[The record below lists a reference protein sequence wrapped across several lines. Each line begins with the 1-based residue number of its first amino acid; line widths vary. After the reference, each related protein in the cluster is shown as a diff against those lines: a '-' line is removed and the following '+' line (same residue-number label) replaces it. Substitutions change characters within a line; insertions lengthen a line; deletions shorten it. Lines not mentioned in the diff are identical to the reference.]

1 MADSSQ
7 KFIARNRAPRVQ
19 IEYDV
24 ELYGAEKKVQLP
36 FVMGV
41 MADLTGKS
49 KVPQPSV
56 ADRTFLEIDVDNFD
70 ARMKALAPR
79 AAFSVPNTLT
89 GEGNLSV
96 DLTFESMKDFS
107 PGAIAAKV
115 DALRPL
121 LEARTQLQNLMA
133 YMDGKSG
140 AEALIEKILRTPS
153 LLAAVSASEP
163 SADTETALESLR
175 GIDLPE
181 EAADESSSI
190 LSDLAGQ
197 APVEAKTEDGSE
209 GVLDSLRGQAPEE
222 KDEADATSG
231 ILEGLATG
239 EPAAEQAE
247 DETADV
253 LKDLA
258 GSEPSQ
264 DPGADT
270 VTDVLA
276 GIASTAP
283 AAEDAGPDIDDVLG
297 GIEATDT
304 ATPPEKDDAA
314 QVLQGLSQS
323 PVEEEETQDDLS
335 AALDSLPETEDSDA
349 PDTALAALDSLTAI
363 EPEDTAED
371 DVGDILGG
379 LASAEETD
387 PDSDEEEALKALD
400 TLTTAAPPPEQEE
413 TEDMLADIL
422 GSVPE
427 DTSDAEEETA
437 QAEALSSLASIEV
450 SDSGAPEDDVA
461 ALLEGL
467 AEPETD
473 AVEEA
478 DTTEDALQSLAEVET
493 GDSEEDDSDLDDI
506 LGGIS
511 EEEPTG
517 GNDTDEGGAD
527 DILSDLGLS
536 DSHDDEEAEGEDTA
550 QVAAL
555 SSLTLVEVS
564 ETEAP
569 EDDVAALLEGLA
581 EPETDAAEASDTAED
596 ALNSLA
602 EVETGD
608 SEEADPDLDDILGGI
623 SEEDRVG
630 DDDADEGDADDI
642 LSDLG
647 LSDEAEET
655 AAEDSDLDD
664 LLGDLTADE
673 EPEGQADQMQE
684 EDDLAALLQDATEVQ
699 EPDDAPDDDLA
710 ALLADDDEEV
720 SEAEPSDADFDL
732 DALLADETSDDSD
745 EAEEAAEEAAG
756 DDLDDLLS
764 GFEEDASDDADED
777 DLDSLL
783 AGLGDEASEE
793 KEPDEIT
800 DEAENSDDLDAL
812 LTDLDD
818 PGDDLDALL
827 AGEETADTAD
837 DDDLDDLLAGLAS
850 EDEDAGGDDLDDL
863 LGDLTADE
871 TAKEEV
877 APPAAAEAEADKDPE
892 FAFGTLSADRP
903 EPQKLVRKRF
913 RMALFGDFSG
923 RAARGIVE
931 TGDAL
936 AARKAVLLD
945 PDTVEDVIESFAT
958 ELVLPIGKD
967 GAGIAVKLGTLD
979 DLHPDELF
987 ENVALF
993 SELVGLRKQ
1002 LQSGA
1007 TADHAAATLRAWAEK
1022 HGTRAHAP
1030 KTRSAGS
1037 SVPADRRLSA
1047 FQQLI
1052 GDTGNALRQA
1062 SPVEEML
1069 ARIVGPH
1076 IRALPDPDVAAM
1088 QVAVDEALSD
1098 AMRLVLH
1105 HPEFQSVEAQWRA
1118 LDLIARS
1125 VEVDDSLEVM
1135 LYDVSAEELAADL
1148 AAADDLTQS
1157 GFARLLTE
1165 EPLDEENGRGGYS
1178 ALIGLYGFEETPPHA
1193 ELLGRIARVAAH
1205 VDAPF
1210 FAAMSPAF
1218 LAVPKKERPKL
1229 VAEAWDTLQGMS
1241 EAGHLGLVSPR
1252 FLLRRPYGAKSDP
1265 IYEFDFEEFTE
1276 AEGLRGMLWANPVV
1290 LVAILLARS
1299 FKANGAAMQLG
1310 SIMSLGGMP
1319 YHYVNDRFGD
1329 QVALPCTE
1337 RNIDLDKIA
1346 MANER
1351 GFMAIAAVKGRDELR
1366 LTSFQS
1372 VKGGEILGPWTGL
1385 PAPEP
1390 SPPDPR
1396 KAASAAGGEDIAPG
1410 SDGGDDDDLNLDDL
1424 GLEDLDLDTGGDDG
1438 GDLDDLLA
1446 SFEDIDEDSGD
1457 DDGMDAD
1464 LAALLDDL

>member
-1 MADSSQ
+1 
-7 KFIARNRAPRVQ
+7 
-19 IEYDV
+19 
-24 ELYGAEKKVQLP
+24 
-36 FVMGV
+36 
-41 MADLTGKS
+41 
-49 KVPQPSV
+49 
-56 ADRTFLEIDVDNFD
+56 
-70 ARMKALAPR
+70 
-79 AAFSVPNTLT
+79 
-89 GEGNLSV
+89 
-96 DLTFESMKDFS
+96 
-107 PGAIAAKV
+107 
-115 DALRPL
+115 
-121 LEARTQLQNLMA
+121 
-133 YMDGKSG
+133 
-140 AEALIEKILRTPS
+140 
-153 LLAAVSASEP
+153 
-163 SADTETALESLR
+163 
-175 GIDLPE
+175 
-181 EAADESSSI
+181 
-190 LSDLAGQ
+190 
-197 APVEAKTEDGSE
+197 
-209 GVLDSLRGQAPEE
+209 
-222 KDEADATSG
+222 
-231 ILEGLATG
+231 
-239 EPAAEQAE
+239 
-247 DETADV
+247 
-253 LKDLA
+253 
-258 GSEPSQ
+258 
-264 DPGADT
+264 
-270 VTDVLA
+270 
-276 GIASTAP
+276 
-283 AAEDAGPDIDDVLG
+283 
-297 GIEATDT
+297 
-304 ATPPEKDDAA
+304 
-314 QVLQGLSQS
+314 
-323 PVEEEETQDDLS
+323 
-335 AALDSLPETEDSDA
+335 
-349 PDTALAALDSLTAI
+349 
-363 EPEDTAED
+363 
-371 DVGDILGG
+371 
-379 LASAEETD
+379 
-387 PDSDEEEALKALD
+387 
-400 TLTTAAPPPEQEE
+400 
-413 TEDMLADIL
+413 
-422 GSVPE
+422 
-427 DTSDAEEETA
+427 
-437 QAEALSSLASIEV
+437 
-450 SDSGAPEDDVA
+450 
-461 ALLEGL
+461 
-467 AEPETD
+467 
-473 AVEEA
+473 
-478 DTTEDALQSLAEVET
+478 
-493 GDSEEDDSDLDDI
+493 
-506 LGGIS
+506 
-511 EEEPTG
+511 
-517 GNDTDEGGAD
+517 
-527 DILSDLGLS
+527 
-536 DSHDDEEAEGEDTA
+536 
-550 QVAAL
+550 
-555 SSLTLVEVS
+555 
-564 ETEAP
+564 
-569 EDDVAALLEGLA
+569 
-581 EPETDAAEASDTAED
+581 
-596 ALNSLA
+596 
-602 EVETGD
+602 
-608 SEEADPDLDDILGGI
+608 
-623 SEEDRVG
+623 
-630 DDDADEGDADDI
+630 
-642 LSDLG
+642 
-647 LSDEAEET
+647 
-655 AAEDSDLDD
+655 
-664 LLGDLTADE
+664 
-673 EPEGQADQMQE
+673 MQE

-699 EPDDAPDDDLA
+699 EPEDAPDDDLA

-732 DALLADETSDDSD
+732 DALLADETSDDSG
-745 EAEEAAEEAAG
+745 EAEDAAEEAAG

-800 DEAENSDDLDAL
+800 DEAEDSDDLDAL

-827 AGEETADTAD
+827 AGEETADTD
-837 DDDLDDLLAGLAS
+837 GDDDLDDLLAGLGS

-913 RMALFGDFSG
+913 RLALFGDFSG

-1007 TADHAAATLRAWAEK
+1007 TADHAVTTLRAWAEK

-1205 VDAPF
+1205 VDAPL

-1410 SDGGDDDDLNLDDL
+1410 SDGGDDDNLNLDDL
-1424 GLEDLDLDTGGDDG
+1424 GLDDLDLDTGGDDG